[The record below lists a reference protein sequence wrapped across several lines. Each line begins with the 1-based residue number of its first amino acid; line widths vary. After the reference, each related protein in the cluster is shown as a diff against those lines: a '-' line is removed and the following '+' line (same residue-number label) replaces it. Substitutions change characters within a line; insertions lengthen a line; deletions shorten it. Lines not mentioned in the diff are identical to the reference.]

1 MNVALQKARVAF
13 QGEPGAFSE
22 AAAIQL
28 LGEKITPVPRPTFD
42 ATFRAIADG
51 AADALLVPV
60 ENSLA
65 GSVVRVFDLLL
76 ESKLSILAETILPIQ
91 MHLIAPLG
99 ATLVGIRSVASHPM
113 ALAQCERFFAAHP
126 KWKRVP
132 AEDTAGSV
140 REALARGDKSHAAI
154 AGRRA
159 AEHYHGVILAENIQ
173 DNAENFT
180 RFVLL
185 LPATQAAKNAVPD
198 ARKMTIAMRLA
209 HMPGSL
215 LAALEPFARHGV
227 NMLKIESRPIHGRPW
242 EYQFFMDVE
251 AEARE
256 RLEGALE
263 EVRKVTSELRVLGL
277 YGAAQSA
284 SRNQSANFLK

>member
-1 MNVALQKARVAF
+1 MTATDRKTLRVAF

-28 LGEKITPVPRPTFD
+28 LSESITTVPR
-42 ATFRAIADG
+42 ATFETVFRSIEEG
-51 AADALLVPV
+51 AANAILAPV

-76 ESKLSILAETILPIQ
+76 ESRLAIVAETILPIEMQ
-91 MHLIAPLG
+91 LIALPG
-99 ATLVGIRSVASHPM
+99 ASLNDIRSVASHPM

-126 KWKRVP
+126 HWKRVP

-140 REALARGDKSHAAI
+140 REVMTAKDTSRAAI

-159 AEHYHGVILAENIQ
+159 AEHYHGVILAESIQ

-185 LPATQAAKNAVPD
+185 VPEKEAPAWLTNE
-198 ARKMTIAMRLA
+198 ARKTSLAMRLA
-209 HMPGSL
+209 HRPGAL
-215 LAALEPFARHGV
+215 LASLEPFAKHDV
-227 NMLKIESRPIHGRPW
+227 NLLKIESRPIHGHPW
-242 EYQFFMDVE
+242 EYQFFIDVE
-251 AEARE
+251 AEDAAN
-256 RLEGALE
+256 LDHALT
-263 EVRKVTSELRVLGL
+263 EVRKATSELRVLGR
-277 YGAAQSA
+277 YQAA
-284 SRNQSANFLK
+284 SR

>member
-1 MNVALQKARVAF
+1 MNISNRKTMRVAF

-28 LGEKITPVPRPTFD
+28 LGDAITTVPRATFD
-42 ATFRAIADG
+42 AAFRAISEG
-51 AADALLVPV
+51 AADAVLAPV

-76 ESKLSILAETILPIQ
+76 ESRLAIVAETILPIEMQ
-91 MHLIAPLG
+91 LIALLG
-99 ATLVGIRSVASHPM
+99 ASLEDIRSVASHPM

-126 KWKRVP
+126 QWKRVP

-140 REALARGDKSHAAI
+140 REVLSRGDRSCAAI

-159 AEHYHGVILAENIQ
+159 AEHYHGVILAEGIQ

-185 LPATQAAKNAVPD
+185 VPEKEATSWLSPE
-198 ARKMTIAMRLA
+198 ARKTSLAMRLA
-209 HMPGSL
+209 HRPGAL
-215 LAALEPFARHGV
+215 LASLAPFAKHGV
-227 NMLKIESRPIHGRPW
+227 NLLKIESRPIHGRPW
-242 EYQFFMDVE
+242 EYQFFIDVE
-251 AEARE
+251 ANDTAR
-256 RLEGALE
+256 LDQALA
-263 EVRKVTSELRVLGL
+263 EVRSATSELHVLGR
-277 YGAAQSA
+277 YKAA
-284 SRNQSANFLK
+284 SR

>member
-1 MNVALQKARVAF
+1 MNISNRKTMRVAF

-28 LGEKITPVPRPTFD
+28 LGDAITTVPRATFD
-42 ATFRAIADG
+42 AAFRAIGEG
-51 AADALLVPV
+51 AAAAVLAPV

-76 ESKLSILAETILPIQ
+76 ESRLAIVAETILPIEMQ
-91 MHLIAPLG
+91 LIALPGASLG
-99 ATLVGIRSVASHPM
+99 DIRSVASHPM

-126 KWKRVP
+126 QWKRVP

-140 REALARGDKSHAAI
+140 REVLSREDKSCAAI

-159 AEHYHGVILAENIQ
+159 AEHYHGVILAERIQ

-185 LPATQAAKNAVPD
+185 LPESEAAPWISPD
-198 ARKMTIAMRLA
+198 ARKISDRKSTRLNSS
-209 HMPGSL
+209 H
-215 LAALEPFARHGV
+215 
-227 NMLKIESRPIHGRPW
+227 
-242 EYQFFMDVE
+242 
-251 AEARE
+251 
-256 RLEGALE
+256 
-263 EVRKVTSELRVLGL
+263 VRISYAVFCL
-277 YGAAQSA
+277 QS
-284 SRNQSANFLK
+284 N